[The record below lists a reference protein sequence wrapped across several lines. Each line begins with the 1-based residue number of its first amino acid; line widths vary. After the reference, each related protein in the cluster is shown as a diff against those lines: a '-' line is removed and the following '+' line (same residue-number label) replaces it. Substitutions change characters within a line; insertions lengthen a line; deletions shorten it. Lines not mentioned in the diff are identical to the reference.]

1 MKIRI
6 RALGML
12 CLLCTGMAFGQATN
26 SADVTGTVTDATG
39 AVIPGVTVKV
49 KDLDK
54 GTERVVTT
62 NDAGL
67 YDTGP
72 IVPEDRYTI
81 TYSKEGFSSLQRG
94 PLVLRVGVIG
104 LNIQLGVGTT
114 TQQVVVNDAAPLLET
129 TTAELSATLPSEQLQ
144 VLPQTGTPD
153 WQSFII
159 LQPGTRGVPQN
170 GNNVSNPGMGGVSAN
185 GSMPFSNALLDG
197 ASTSSPM
204 SNNVINTP
212 IFDVIGEVKM
222 SDSLFSAQ
230 YGTGGVLYN
239 QISKGGSNTIH
250 GLVYDYFRNK
260 SLNAASYG
268 FGSGRIPALN
278 YHDTGYQVSGPVIKN
293 KVFFLFDYDHVFN
306 HGASAVTFIS
316 VPTTAM
322 RNGDFTGQPT
332 LYDPTSQV
340 IDPVTGVVTR
350 QSYAAEFGNGNKIP
364 AAQMDAVAKNIQA
377 YFPTALDQT
386 KIVNNYNYVAPSQP
400 RLSKWFGRFDADPFS
415 SHHVSGSV
423 AYNYTITPG
432 FGPVQPIGV
441 TNNDVEN
448 MNSQISDVWTISPTT
463 INEARA
469 GFMGEYDLI
478 DPATKGT
485 GWPTKLGLNLAGKE
499 NDIFP
504 VVNISSFYTL
514 QSGVHAN
521 YKENLFDLSDVVTLV
536 RGRHVLHLGGNM
548 VIMRADSTAWG
559 NIVSANVSFTGV
571 YTQGLDSSTTINKP
585 IANTGSPY
593 ADFLLGYTR
602 QWSALFSP
610 EYGGR
615 LKNPAAFVQD
625 DFKVTPKLTLNLG
638 LRWDGR
644 TGWSDSTQNERMFDP
659 TLTNPATNTLGAMWY
674 AQTAG
679 GGRTQIQKNKMNVWL
694 PRIGAAYQM
703 GDKTTIRGGFGI
715 YTFPWNVDTY
725 ASSGLGNARSKS
737 GNETDSTGGIKPVT
751 ILSSDG
757 NTNYQGT
764 KGKSVNSL
772 YVLAPTAPDSY
783 NGQQVNWIQYDSP
796 VPYLYAYNF
805 TIQRQIT
812 NDTVVNADYVGS
824 IESNLAFNTDLN
836 QIPESKLGPT
846 DSSSRPYSQYQSIL
860 GLNTQGH
867 SDYNA
872 LQGGITRRMN
882 GGLMFNMNYT
892 YSHMTSNQDSSG
904 WGSKQGTTVWQRAYD
919 PVANHGA
926 SNFDIRHM
934 FKTFAVYDLPFGQ
947 GRKFLN
953 SNAIADVLVGGWT
966 LSGTFILQGGNPFTP
981 FVSGADNS
989 YSLTSGGGY
998 AWFPNQV
1005 KADPKAGA
1013 GTIAHWFDTTAF
1025 ASPAAG
1031 SFGNTRRNSIYGPGL
1046 NVVNLAV
1053 RKTFKIYERVSFD
1066 FSANATNAFNH
1077 ASFGQPDLQIGG
1089 THQAAITT
1097 VAQGGRNIELIGKLR
1112 F

>member
-1 MKIRI
+1 MKIRM

-12 CLLCTGMAFGQATN
+12 CVLCTGMAFGQATN

-39 AVIPGVTVKV
+39 AVIPGVKVTV

-81 TYSKEGFSSLQRG
+81 TYSKEGFSTLQRG

-104 LNIQLGVGTT
+104 LNIQLGVGQT

-170 GNNVSNPGMGGVSAN
+170 GNNTSNPGMGGVSAN

-212 IFDVIGEVKM
+212 IFDIIGEVKM

-239 QISKGGSNTIH
+239 QISKGGSNRFH
-250 GLVYDYFRNK
+250 GLVYDYVRNRA
-260 SLNAASYG
+260 LNAASYA
-268 FGSGRIPALN
+268 FGTGRNPALV
-278 YHDTGYQVSGPVIKN
+278 YHDTGYQISGPVIKN

-306 HGASAVTFIS
+306 HSATAPTFIS
-316 VPTTAM
+316 VPTTNM
-322 RNGDFTGQPT
+322 LTGDFSGLSTI
-332 LYDPTSQV
+332 YDPTSQV
-340 IDPVTGVVTR
+340 TDPLTGIVTR
-350 QSYAAEFGNGNKIP
+350 QSFAAKYGNGNKIP
-364 AAQMDAVAKNIQA
+364 ASLIDPVAKNIQA
-377 YFPTALDQT
+377 YFPKAQDNT
-386 KIVNNYNYVAPSQP
+386 KIVNNYYYSAPQQP
-400 RLSKWFGRFDADPFS
+400 RLTKWFGRFDADPIS
-415 SHHVSGSV
+415 SHHVSGSA

-432 FGPVQPIGV
+432 FGPVAPLNV

-448 MNSQISDVWTISPTT
+448 MNNQISDVWTINPTT

-478 DPATKGT
+478 DPATRGQ
-485 GWPTKLGLNLAGKE
+485 GWPAKLGLQFAKQ
-499 NDIFP
+499 DIFP
-504 VVNISSFYTL
+504 NINVNGFYGL
-514 QSGVHAN
+514 GSGVHAN

-536 RGRHVLHLGGNM
+536 RGRHVLHIGANM

-559 NIVSANVSFTGV
+559 NIKSADLGFTGV
-571 YTQGLDSSTTINKP
+571 YTQGLDATNKP
-585 IANTGSPY
+585 VLGTGSSY
-593 ADFLLGYTR
+593 ADFLLGYA
-602 QWSALFSP
+602 QNWAALYSP

-644 TGWSDSTQNERMFDP
+644 TGWSDSTKNMRLFDP

-674 AQTAG
+674 AETAG
-679 GGRTQIQKNKMNVWL
+679 GGRTRIQKNKMNVWL
-694 PRIGAAYQM
+694 PRVGAAYQM
-703 GDKTTIRGGFGI
+703 GDKTTIRGGFGV

-725 ASSGLGNARSKS
+725 ASAGLGNARSQS
-737 GNETDSTGGIKPVT
+737 GNETDSTGGISPVVL
-751 ILSSDG
+751 LSSDG

-764 KGKSVNSL
+764 KGTAINAK
-772 YVLAPTAPDSY
+772 YVLAPTKPESY
-783 NGQQVNWIQYDSP
+783 NGQGVNYIQYDSP
-796 VPYLYAYNF
+796 VPYLYSWNF
-805 TIQRQIT
+805 TIQRQLT
-812 NDTVVNADYVGS
+812 GDTVINVDYVGS
-824 IESNLAFNTDLN
+824 KESNLAFNTDLN

-846 DSSSRPYSQYQSIL
+846 DSIYRPYSQYQGISAL
-860 GLNTQGH
+860 TTQGL
-867 SDYNA
+867 SDYHA
-872 LQGGITRRMN
+872 LQGGITRRMS
-882 GGLMFNMNYT
+882 GGLMFNANYT

-919 PVANHGA
+919 PAANHGA

-934 FKTFAVYDLPFGQ
+934 FKLFAVYDLPFGQ
-947 GRKFLN
+947 GRKMLN
-953 SNAIADVLVGGWT
+953 NSAIADVIVGGWT
-966 LSGTFILQGGNPFTP
+966 LSGTYILQGGNPFTP
-981 FVSGADNS
+981 FMLTDNS
-989 YSLTSGGGY
+989 YSLSGGGFK
-998 AWFPNQV
+998 WFPNQV

-1013 GTIAHWFDTTAF
+1013 GTIAHWFDTTAY
-1025 ASPAAG
+1025 AAPTAG
-1031 SFGNTRRNSIYGPGL
+1031 TFGNMHRNSIYGPGID
-1046 NVVNLAV
+1046 VINLAI
-1053 RKTFKIYERVSFD
+1053 RKTFKIYESVTFD
-1066 FSANATNAFNH
+1066 FSANATNAINH
-1077 ASFGQPDLQIGG
+1077 ASFGQPDLNIGG
-1089 THQAAITT
+1089 THSAAITSVT
-1097 VAQGGRNIELIGKLR
+1097 QGGRNIELIGKLR